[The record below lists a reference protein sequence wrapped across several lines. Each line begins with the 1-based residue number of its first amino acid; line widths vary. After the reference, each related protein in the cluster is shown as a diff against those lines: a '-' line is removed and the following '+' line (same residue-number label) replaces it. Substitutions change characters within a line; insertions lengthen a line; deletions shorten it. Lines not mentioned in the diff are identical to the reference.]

1 MNVLIDDASP
11 QIRYYK
17 GDSLSVGWITEHTP
31 KSKYPDTL
39 ISRYSESTFHGTFG
53 EGDYM
58 EYRFNGTGVTVY
70 GAKRDNHGV
79 YGVKI
84 DDNPEERY
92 DGKGKDNFQAVLY
105 QKMGMDEGAEHVIR
119 MTNYPSATPNVTRDI
134 WFDIDHILITHTIP
148 STTYTTYIDD
158 ASPSIS
164 YDTSWVSYGY
174 GTGGYYNLTEHM
186 SSTTGSIMELK
197 FNGSSIQLFSS
208 INTDHGDYTISL
220 DGGEQE
226 VYSGNNWQLLY
237 QVPIYTISGL
247 TEGEHTITI
256 TNQGVSP
263 QNVVGFDFAMVNS
276 SVKPPETESI
286 GMSSTGYTSPPT
298 SSIAAGAGNT
308 SSGQSSSS
316 LNIGALAGGISA
328 GVVLLALIIVLVIWY
343 FKRRKKA
350 EDTTPYYSEG
360 YRPGEPSTGRLDL
373 VGHEVQSP
381 STQAPTTAS
390 RSYSHSNPNWTS
402 YHSALATGAG
412 AGAASLRD
420 RKGHN
425 IQSSTPI
432 SSGSPISSS
441 NMREINHHDHP
452 FLQNM
457 HSRLSPGAHTQ
468 LQDSSPHS
476 QSGSSSLPDSH
487 SHSTS
492 YRSPSPGNGSTSPFQ
507 YFSNHSRNNTLSS
520 SSPLTNSPSIS
531 HQYHSPLPSDQL
543 QYHSPVSIGGSTELY
558 HSHSPNSSGSRSR
571 TLPRTFGGSPISD
584 DGNKGIHRNPSSSNG
599 HSHSH
604 SHSQTRIRDANDNP
618 LPYTAA
624 HAGPTPP
631 YHSPRSKTTTP
642 TDAQPD
648 VDDHVNDV
656 RRKERVGGGFAWG

>member
-1 MNVLIDDASP
+1 MNILIDDASP

-39 ISRYSESTFHGTFG
+39 TSRYSESTFHGTFG

-79 YGVKI
+79 YGVQI
-84 DDNPEERY
+84 DNNPEERY
-92 DGKGKDNFQAVLY
+92 DGRGKDNFQAVLY
-105 QKMGMDEGAEHVIR
+105 QKMGLDEGVEHVIR
-119 MTNYPSATPNVTRDI
+119 MTNYPSATLNATRNM
-134 WFDIDHILITHTIP
+134 WFDIDHIIITHTIP
-148 STTYTTYIDD
+148 STMYTTYIDD

-164 YDTSWVSYGY
+164 YDASWVSYGY

-197 FNGSSIQLFSS
+197 FNGSSIQLFAS
-208 INTDHGDYTISL
+208 INSDHGDYTISL
-220 DGGEQE
+220 DRGEQE
-226 VYSGNNWQLLY
+226 VYSGNNWQLVY
-237 QVPIYTISGL
+237 QVPIYTVSGL

-276 SVKPPETESI
+276 SVKSPETESI

-298 SSIAAGAGNT
+298 SSITAGAGST

-328 GVVLLALIIVLVIWY
+328 GVVLLALIIVLVIW
-343 FKRRKKA
+343 FFTRRKKV
-350 EDTTPYYSEG
+350 EDKTPYYSEG

-373 VGHEVQSP
+373 IGHEIQSP

-390 RSYSHSNPNWTS
+390 HSHSNPDWTS
-402 YHSALATGAG
+402 HHSEAAVG

-425 IQSSTPI
+425 FQPSNPI
-432 SSGSPISSS
+432 SSGSPILPP
-441 NMREINHHDHP
+441 NMREVNHHDHP

-457 HSRLSPGAHTQ
+457 HSRLPPGAQAQTHG
-468 LQDSSPHS
+468 SSPHS
-476 QSGSSSLPDSH
+476 QSGSSSSPDSH
-487 SHSTS
+487 SNSTS
-492 YRSPSPGNGSTSPFQ
+492 YQSPSPRNGNTSPFQ
-507 YFSNHSRNNTLSS
+507 HFTNHSRNNTLSS
-520 SSPLTNSPSIS
+520 SSPLTNSPSTS
-531 HQYHSPLPSDQL
+531 HHYHSPSPSDQL
-543 QYHSPVSIGGSTELY
+543 QYHSPVSAGGLTGVY
-558 HSHSPNSSGSRSR
+558 HSLSPKASGSRNR
-571 TLPRTFGGSPISD
+571 TLPRTFGESPISD
-584 DGNKGIHRNPSSSNG
+584 EDNKGIHRNPSSSND
-599 HSHSH
+599 HSQ
-604 SHSQTRIRDANDNP
+604 SHSQRRIGDAYDNP
-618 LPYTAA
+618 LPYTTA

-631 YHSPRSKTTTP
+631 YHSPKSKSITP
-642 TDAQPD
+642 TDVQPD
-648 VDDHVNDV
+648 PDDNVNDV
-656 RRKERVGGGFAWG
+656 RSNERAGGGFAWG